1 MSDTSGGL
9 RLAAEIGTGTSG
21 ALVVFALILA
31 SVALFVFL
39 SRSLRRMRA
48 NVASGEF
55 GSSPADRP
63 AAPGGPAPESTSAGD
78 GSGSGTGAGEAGA
91 APSGDRAA
99 TVATT
104 SAGAAGTGTL
114 PRQREGKGTGEDVG
128 SDPA

>member
-55 GSSPADRP
+55 GSGPADRRV
-63 AAPGGPAPESTSAGD
+63 APGGPAPESTSTGD
-78 GSGSGTGAGEAGA
+78 GSGAGTGEAGA
-91 APSGDRAA
+91 APGGDRAA
-99 TVATT
+99 AVATT

-114 PRQREGKGTGEDVG
+114 PRQREGKGVGEDVG
-128 SDPA
+128 TDPA